1 MKLFG
6 KDELTY
12 NNVVVYDKNNLTKLS
27 QLENDLGELAGPPG
41 PQGPQGLSAY
51 QIAVNNG
58 FSGTEQEWLDSL
70 NNNQLLTQL
79 QSLIEVHTTKI
90 AQLEQ
95 SIANYDYLSNKLSQ
109 AITRIEALEE
119 LWGIEPPVQEDMPVV
134 DMFLV
139 DTMVVGDN
147 STDEVTDQAIVDTFA
162 VDTMAVGDDSVDNI
176 PTQPIIDTFNVD
188 TMTVGKNA
196 TVLSAKNTFT
206 ADIKK

>member
-95 SIANYDYLSNKLSQ
+95 SIANYDYLSSKLAE
-109 AITRIEALEE
+109 AITRIEALED
-119 LWGIEPPVQEDMPVV
+119 LWGIEPPIQEDKPVV

-139 DTMVVGDN
+139 DTM
-147 STDEVTDQAIVDTFA
+147 
-162 VDTMAVGDDSVDNI
+162 AVGDDSIEN
-176 PTQPIIDTFNVD
+176 TTNEPIVDTFKVN
-188 TMTVGKNA
+188 TMVVGSN
-196 TVLSAKNTFT
+196 TTILSAKDKFT
-206 ADIKK
+206 ADIENKIL